1 MKHKI
6 LIEQTVQNITILI
19 NTTETPSEA
28 QNTNRTKVQNITI
41 LINTTETPSET
52 QNTNRTN
59 STKHHYTDKHN
70 RNT

>member
-1 MKHKI
+1 VKHKI

-19 NTTETPSEA
+19 NTTEIS
-28 QNTNRTKVQNITI
+28 
-41 LINTTETPSET
+41 SET

-59 STKHHYTDKHN
+59 STKHHYPDKHN